1 MQILSSE
8 VKQKGHVIGG
18 ISAAL
23 EHVRE
28 QHTDCDTKIKQLEG
42 ELSQWKKDHTHC
54 STQGATIADL
64 EGELSQW
71 KKDHTHCSTQSTTI
85 ARLEDE
91 YQRVREQHRNCS
103 TQGATIARL
112 EGEYQRFREQ
122 HRNCS
127 TQSTTIARLEGEY
140 QRFREQHRNC
150 STQSTTIA
158 RLEGEYQRFREQH
171 RNCSTQSATTTSLQQ
186 KLRDLGPSN
195 RECSNQ
201 SDTATK
207 LIGQA
212 HGRQINGKR
221 TEETV
226 SIRRRTDAT
235 PQLMGEVDV
244 HRATTVPDT
253 TMASVSRIEA
263 SLKSVY
269 MLASLCLA
277 KGAERTDNP
286 VSAKYK
292 ALEELVLKWGTSDIR
307 GDYTDAT
314 RSASFVDL
322 YRDLAVGFE
331 KLAMSHMTQAR
342 DLQNMASKVVQL
354 RADVFDLKA
363 DRDEWKRHCLAVLTK
378 AESEQKAAHGR
389 ESALK
394 EQLKGMAEFIGEL
407 QRLLGDDDNQKLY
420 NGKARKGVENTV
432 LQELAKIGDTEDH
445 PHEISS
451 RASSSTDG
459 SEVDDSAG
467 EKGSTA
473 PALAK
478 LTEGDNGDGQVADE
492 RPGDG
497 KFVPQSATTSDDSLY
512 RPPSPQIKAFA
523 GNGANGVA
531 SSRGNSLAQSVRHT
545 HTRGL
550 EASSSVSDPTHDDGP
565 DHTADSGVFDHTSD
579 ILVETQD
586 EYPQRKS
593 SYNYPEHAPD
603 GLTVLAAL
611 AYQHAKVHGWI
622 PNDMDDASWRATAVP
637 LLCSMDS
644 QVLNRLVHGRRLEPS
659 ISDRQQSKWATNG
672 GTEAPVIYA
681 RAFCDGRT
689 GRPITAGELRLVIA
703 RLRIYTTLEPTDDEV
718 DLITGVEEQAPRNEP
733 KDRHIRSG
741 RRHFF
746 GEQRLTADLHVRASK
761 ILSFC
766 QRCEERMQHM
776 EDSEDFRMLFYIG
789 YTLVFTARMEQHRSA
804 SGNTSWFMNLFLATC
819 KAVLIS
825 KKENWSFQDTALCF
839 CVDETEVFVGEILM
853 TLLSGAWLWDPSSW

>member
-1 MQILSSE
+1 MAQEVSIYQLLGACTALDIQFSSDNDDNVEDSDDTQHKLELARQSEAELEDPHSTWNRLETAIERRVAFVEDAVKAIEIAKTVGQNAAENARDDQGYEAWSALLAADPIQKRMQILSSE

-103 TQGATIARL
+103 TQGA
-112 EGEYQRFREQ
+112 
-122 HRNCS
+122 
-127 TQSTTIARLEGEY
+127 TIARLEGEY

-407 QRLLGDDDNQKLY
+407 QRLLGDDDNQKL
-420 NGKARKGVENTV
+420 
-432 LQELAKIGDTEDH
+432 
-445 PHEISS
+445 
-451 RASSSTDG
+451 
-459 SEVDDSAG
+459 
-467 EKGSTA
+467 
-473 PALAK
+473 
-478 LTEGDNGDGQVADE
+478 
-492 RPGDG
+492 
-497 KFVPQSATTSDDSLY
+497 
-512 RPPSPQIKAFA
+512 
-523 GNGANGVA
+523 
-531 SSRGNSLAQSVRHT
+531 
-545 HTRGL
+545 
-550 EASSSVSDPTHDDGP
+550 
-565 DHTADSGVFDHTSD
+565 
-579 ILVETQD
+579 
-586 EYPQRKS
+586 
-593 SYNYPEHAPD
+593 
-603 GLTVLAAL
+603 
-611 AYQHAKVHGWI
+611 
-622 PNDMDDASWRATAVP
+622 
-637 LLCSMDS
+637 
-644 QVLNRLVHGRRLEPS
+644 LN
-659 ISDRQQSKWATNG
+659 
-672 GTEAPVIYA
+672 
-681 RAFCDGRT
+681 
-689 GRPITAGELRLVIA
+689 
-703 RLRIYTTLEPTDDEV
+703 
-718 DLITGVEEQAPRNEP
+718 
-733 KDRHIRSG
+733 
-741 RRHFF
+741 
-746 GEQRLTADLHVRASK
+746 
-761 ILSFC
+761 
-766 QRCEERMQHM
+766 
-776 EDSEDFRMLFYIG
+776 
-789 YTLVFTARMEQHRSA
+789 
-804 SGNTSWFMNLFLATC
+804 
-819 KAVLIS
+819 
-825 KKENWSFQDTALCF
+825 
-839 CVDETEVFVGEILM
+839 
-853 TLLSGAWLWDPSSW
+853 

>member
-1 MQILSSE
+1 MPPKKGPSPPNSEETSPPRNLRSGRQMRAPIQPASATQAKPGTRSTAQASKTAVAPAKVDSSSRAISSNKRKSRNLPYFVTNNENTVMSDAYTENMTPFTNAGPLPQHKIELLHRSKTRRSARGPPMATSVTGTMERPERASSHAAIGLDTQDLLGENLSS
-8 VKQKGHVIGG
+8 Q
-18 ISAAL
+18 
-23 EHVRE
+23 
-28 QHTDCDTKIKQLEG
+28 
-42 ELSQWKKDHTHC
+42 
-54 STQGATIADL
+54 
-64 EGELSQW
+64 
-71 KKDHTHCSTQSTTI
+71 
-85 ARLEDE
+85 
-91 YQRVREQHRNCS
+91 
-103 TQGATIARL
+103 
-112 EGEYQRFREQ
+112 
-122 HRNCS
+122 
-127 TQSTTIARLEGEY
+127 
-140 QRFREQHRNC
+140 
-150 STQSTTIA
+150 
-158 RLEGEYQRFREQH
+158 
-171 RNCSTQSATTTSLQQ
+171 
-186 KLRDLGPSN
+186 
-195 RECSNQ
+195 
-201 SDTATK
+201 
-207 LIGQA
+207 
-212 HGRQINGKR
+212 
-221 TEETV
+221 
-226 SIRRRTDAT
+226 
-235 PQLMGEVDV
+235 
-244 HRATTVPDT
+244 
-253 TMASVSRIEA
+253 
-263 SLKSVY
+263 
-269 MLASLCLA
+269 
-277 KGAERTDNP
+277 
-286 VSAKYK
+286 
-292 ALEELVLKWGTSDIR
+292 
-307 GDYTDAT
+307 
-314 RSASFVDL
+314 
-322 YRDLAVGFE
+322 
-331 KLAMSHMTQAR
+331 
-342 DLQNMASKVVQL
+342 
-354 RADVFDLKA
+354 
-363 DRDEWKRHCLAVLTK
+363 
-378 AESEQKAAHGR
+378 
-389 ESALK
+389 
-394 EQLKGMAEFIGEL
+394 
-407 QRLLGDDDNQKLY
+407 
-420 NGKARKGVENTV
+420 NTV

-622 PNDMDDASWRATAVP
+622 PKDMDDASWRATAVP

-853 TLLSGAWLWDPSSW
+853 TLLSGAWYAEGTGFGIHPPGKSVSSSLLNERTNEQARELWKRCREFRKRRTPYQVNINEEFRRVTEYPTRRWQQLSASAEDVSAAQVETRDILRRVVVEKHARCDEMLDRLATIDEIADQYQQYYADQDRLVRFRRINDEFRERIAQLRPEPHFSEMERQESELPPCTERGTTIGMESVLPYDTSYLGEDHPIPSTELGTEAPGPSNYNIGAHPGR